1 MCGSNG
7 QNHISDRYLFLPFSR
22 SYLFP
27 YDMVAGVSSVNQVG
41 AALYN
46 RALMIVSVIFPSSM
60 GIVKFHSLCLYSNT
74 SAMTRYFKLFVTAGI
89 LSTLR
94 NCTVMIASSSII
106 R

>member
-1 MCGSNG
+1 
-7 QNHISDRYLFLPFSR
+7 
-22 SYLFP
+22 
-27 YDMVAGVSSVNQVG
+27 MVAGVSSVNQVG